1 MIKTTCLQCGKEF
14 SVKNYK
20 IKIGQGKYCSRE
32 CLGKAQR
39 NKVSL
44 TCNECGK
51 VFQVWPSG
59 ADQKYCSTECALKN
73 RPKKERTEYKCPTCG
88 KLFYARSNTHTG
100 KTAYCS
106 KECYTKSQIGK
117 PSNQTG
123 RKWDHPHPCKGKWQF
138 KEKVCEFCG
147 KTVTRRSYVVN
158 QSSKYKHHYCSR
170 ACSALASRKEDK
182 IYPRGFGRTE
192 YKEWKIAVLARDGGK
207 CRLCEK
213 DGTVNRKKL
222 QIHHIIPYS
231 IRPDLE
237 FNVDN
242 GVAVCKMHHDLM
254 RNREDK
260 WAEQL
265 AELIGKPLLST
276 PKPNSH
282 VLRGRYDNHP
292 SSRLVH
298 C

>member
-1 MIKTTCLQCGKEF
+1 MIKTICRQCGKEF
-14 SVKNYK
+14 LVKEYK
-20 IKIGQGKYCSRE
+20 IKKGEGKYCSHE
-32 CLGKAQR
+32 CVGKAQQK
-39 NKVSL
+39 KVSL
-44 TCNECGK
+44 ICNECGK

-59 ADQKYCSTECALKN
+59 SDQKYCSLECAFKN

-88 KLFYARSNTHTG
+88 KLFYARPNTHTG

-106 KECYTKSQIGK
+106 KECYTKSQIGN

-123 RKWDHPHPCKGKWQF
+123 NKWNHPHPRRGKWEI
-138 KEKVCEFCG
+138 KEKICEFCG
-147 KTVTRRSYVVN
+147 KTVTGRSFIIN
-158 QSSKYKHHYCSR
+158 QTLKYNHHYCSR
-170 ACSALASRKEDK
+170 KCAGLAQRKEDK
-182 IYPRGFGRTE
+182 ICPRGYGRTE

-207 CRLCEK
+207 CRLCET
-213 DGTVNRKKL
+213 DGNVNRKKL

-254 RNREDK
+254 RNREDE

-292 SSRLVH
+292 SNRLVH